1 MNFKNIH
8 KTMMYDEFGKKDYQG
23 YILFVLMVGYVMF
36 MSLGVV
42 GWVIYLSHFL

>member
-23 YILFVLMVGYVMF
+23 YILFVLMAGYVMF
-36 MSLGVV
+36 MSLGAV

>member
-1 MNFKNIH
+1 MKLKQFHKN
-8 KTMMYDEFGKKDYQG
+8 MMYDEFGKKDYQG